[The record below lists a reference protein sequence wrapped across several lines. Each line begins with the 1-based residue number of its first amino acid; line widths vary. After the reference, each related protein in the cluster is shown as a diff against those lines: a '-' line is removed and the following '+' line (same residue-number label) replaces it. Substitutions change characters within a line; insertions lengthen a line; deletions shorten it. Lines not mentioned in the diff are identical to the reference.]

1 MLPSML
7 LSELDI
13 DTKGLVGNAEFSPP
27 LLVVLSGSTNE
38 APRWMGGKGRAL
50 KFLAMS
56 MLFVCE

>member
-13 DTKGLVGNAEFSPP
+13 DTKGLVGNAEFSP